1 MKKSLKKIYYF
12 FDKIYSYF
20 YIKWKLKKLQKLNLK
35 IKIIIGASSTKYKG
49 WIKTN
54 FYSLNLLKI
63 STFENFFNFNEIDT
77 ILIEHVLEH
86 LTKEEAKLAMNNCY
100 KYLKKDGFIRIA
112 VPDGNFKNQKYLDSV
127 KPGGTGPGAKD
138 HKVLYNFETIQH
150 IFNTEIYTLR
160 YLEYFDNDGNF
171 IQNHWKKEDGFV
183 QRSKDYDWR
192 NKNGLNYTSLIV
204 DAIKN

>member
-1 MKKSLKKIYYF
+1 MKKSLKKVYYF

-35 IKIIIGASSTKYKG
+35 IKIIIGASSTKYRG

-63 STFENFFNFNEIDT
+63 STFENFFNFNEIDI
-77 ILIEHVLEH
+77 ILTEHVLEH

-127 KPGGTGPGAKD
+127 KPGGTGPGAQD
-138 HKVLYNFETIQH
+138 HKVLYNFETIKGKVYIAGISSRPKQLQ
-150 IFNTEIYTLR
+150 EI
-160 YLEYFDNDGNF
+160 
-171 IQNHWKKEDGFV
+171 I
-183 QRSKDYDWR
+183 S
-192 NKNGLNYTSLIV
+192 
-204 DAIKN
+204 AIKTIKGVKEIVNYVTLKE